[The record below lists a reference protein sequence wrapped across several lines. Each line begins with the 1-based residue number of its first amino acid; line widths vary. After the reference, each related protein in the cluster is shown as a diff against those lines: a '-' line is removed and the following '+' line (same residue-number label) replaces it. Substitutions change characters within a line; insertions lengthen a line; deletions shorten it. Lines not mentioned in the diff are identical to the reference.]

1 MPKPSWF
8 PGYYGI
14 ELDERTASA
23 LAAVADAMI
32 PGDENYPSAG
42 EAHVV
47 DFVQARINPA
57 EHEALERLLANI
69 GVEDAAAIAAW
80 LTELEEDNTS
90 ALELLRF
97 LVYSAYY
104 RDEAVVRAINRRGY
118 DYHAAPMPYGYEVPE
133 DIPLP
138 DGSRGSY
145 TPTTEVRRV
154 EL

>member
-1 MPKPSWF
+1 MGRPSWH

-14 ELDERTASA
+14 EVGEKTATA
-23 LAAVADAMI
+23 LAAVADVMI
-32 PGDENYPSAG
+32 PGDGSYPSAG

-47 DFVQARINPA
+47 DFVQARVNPA
-57 EHEALERLLANI
+57 EHEALERLMA
-69 GVEDAAAIAAW
+69 GVDPKDPAAIAAW
-80 LTELEEDNTS
+80 LTRLEEDDPPS
-90 ALELLRF
+90 LELLRF
-97 LVYSAYY
+97 LVYTAYY

-118 DYHAAPMPYGYEVPE
+118 DYHAAPMPYGYDVPE

-138 DGSRGSY
+138 DGSRGGY